1 MYRDTDGTVHRIG
14 INKHKTP
21 KQRKNRKRMGVSY
34 HLPNLQLP
42 PPVSYWNVITI
53 HEGRFLNI
61 NLIQIMKKMSQ
72 TSYAS
77 KI

>member
-1 MYRDTDGTVHRIG
+1 
-14 INKHKTP
+14 
-21 KQRKNRKRMGVSY
+21 MGVSY

-61 NLIQIMKKMSQ
+61 NLIQIMKKNVSNFLCLQNLTWTVFPEVLNMGALSLEH
-72 TSYAS
+72 AI
-77 KI
+77 KR